1 MSLTPECLDNI
12 IGLSK
17 TTCDCFEDMK
27 PSDFNESKSDIFLDE
42 LEGLNLKMVS
52 GIEDCE
58 EGNIWDIL
66 IESRAEAIK
75 SFKADLIASL
85 LGKYKHKR
93 KPFSGVIGS
102 EKFKT
107 SLSISNNYAGVR
119 IYSANIISGV
129 MSIKRIGLVFD
140 TTAQFDISIFDGIH
154 DYAIATYT
162 VDSQAN
168 ILSWFN
174 LPSPLNLAMN
184 YEAASENP
192 NYYILYTPSG
202 FQPKD
207 IKVGCGCSSLGYK
220 YYWNTSNP
228 MFRSY
233 EKDRWSEYIMLTG
246 TKGDAIGDR
255 ENWGTTE
262 QLNGIIIDV
271 DFKCAVNELICK
283 SELDFTGNEI
293 GITMAYAIRYKAGM
307 NVLEKILASPHPN
320 IYTMT
325 DRERMMGKKNTYT
338 KEYLTRIS
346 YLTEKINYMANDCLA
361 CDNFEDIV
369 KVGILS

>member
-1 MSLTPECLDNI
+1 MSLAPECLDNI

-17 TTCDCFEDMK
+17 TTCECFEDFK
-27 PSDFNESKSDIFLDE
+27 PADVNESKSDIFLDE
-42 LEGLNLKMVS
+42 LEGLNLKMADA
-52 GIEDCE
+52 INDCE
-58 EGNIWDIL
+58 EGTIWDIL
-66 IESRAEAIK
+66 TESRAEAIK

-85 LGKYKHKR
+85 FTKYKAKR
-93 KPFSGVIGS
+93 HPFSGVIGS
-102 EKFKT
+102 ERFKN
-107 SLSISNNYAGVR
+107 SLSITNNYAGVR
-119 IYSANIISGV
+119 IYTANIISGV

-140 TTAQFDISIFDGIH
+140 TTAQFDISIFNSLSDV
-154 DYAIATYT
+154 AIATYT

-174 LPSPLNLAMN
+174 LPSPLKLDMN
-184 YEAASENP
+184 YEAADENP

-207 IKVGCGCSSLGYK
+207 IKVGCGCSSSGYK
-220 YYWNTSNP
+220 YFWDTTNP
-228 MFRSY
+228 AFRSY

-246 TKGDAIGDR
+246 VKGDSIGDR
-255 ENWGTTE
+255 DTWGTSE
-262 QLNGIIIDV
+262 QLNGIILDV
-271 DFKCAVNELICK
+271 DFRCDTSELICK
-283 SELDFTGNEI
+283 SELDFVGNEI

-338 KEYLTRIS
+338 KEYLTRIA
-346 YLTEKINYMANDCLA
+346 YLTEQINYKANDCLT
-361 CDNFEDIV
+361 CNNFDDIV